1 MPGTWCACWARQRIT
16 KPVRPFA
23 SRLSD
28 QVIGDPCDVALAALR
43 EADLPTIE
51 RLMCEAEVAAWWRD
65 FDIDEIGSFIT
76 TDEYVT
82 PFRVVTGGETVGY
95 AHVYHANRD
104 PFWVAFGVPK
114 ETFGLDLSIGSAV
127 ARGRGI
133 GRKAVRLLVQ
143 RLLLWPEVV
152 RVQIDPE
159 SINERAI
166 RAYGAAGFAPRGRYP
181 GYDGDEMLY
190 MTVER

>member
-1 MPGTWCACWARQRIT
+1 MQA
-16 KPVRPFA
+16 FA

-28 QVIGDPCDVALAALR
+28 QVIGDPADVALVALT
-43 EADLPTIE
+43 EADLPAIE
-51 RLMCEAEVAAWWRD
+51 RLLSEAEVAAWWREL
-65 FDIDEIGSFIT
+65 DIEELRSFIT

-82 PFRVVTGGETVGY
+82 PFRVIAGGETVGY

-104 PFWVAFGVPK
+104 AFWVAFGVPK
-114 ETFGLDLSIGSAV
+114 ETFGLDLSIGSAA

-133 GRKAVRLLVQ
+133 GRKAVRLLIE
-143 RLLLWPEVV
+143 RLLQWPEVV

-159 SINERAI
+159 STNVRAI
-166 RAYGAAGFAPRGRYP
+166 RSYAAAGFVPRGKYP

-190 MTVER
+190 MTVAR

>member
-1 MPGTWCACWARQRIT
+1 M
-16 KPVRPFA
+16 
-23 SRLSD
+23 
-28 QVIGDPCDVALAALR
+28 IGDQRDVALVALL
-43 EADLPTIE
+43 EADLPGIE
-51 RLMCEAEVAAWWRD
+51 RLMRDAEVAAWWRD
-65 FDIDEIGSFIT
+65 FDIGEVRSFIT

-82 PFRVVTGGETVGY
+82 PFRVVAGGETVGY

-114 ETFGLDLSIGSAV
+114 ETFGLDLSIGSAA
-127 ARGRGI
+127 ARGRGV
-133 GRKAVRLLVQ
+133 GRKAVRLLVE
-143 RLLLWPEVV
+143 RLLEWPEVV

-159 SINERAI
+159 ATNERAI
-166 RAYGAAGFAPRGRYP
+166 RAYGAAGFVARGVAP